1 MDSEKSNKNVK
12 SSTKNIGLFVGIGLL
27 VLLLLFGVGRAM
39 GVGRSTT
46 TGGGTN
52 GGTNGG
58 RTIIGSPSPL
68 GGGSDNEESWLE
80 AHNVIRRLAHNVNDD
95 SVDLEWSSELA
106 DQAKEYAESMAE
118 SGIFDHSN
126 TTNQQVCDPDKT
138 TDTPARQPNKC
149 GENLSKDW
157 GNSVPVTPMETVQR
171 WYDECEV
178 YKGYYTSGSGHYT
191 QVVWKNAKKV
201 GCAYA
206 TNNMGEQYGVCLYD
220 TGNINVN
227 DSGFDIYVPKEYSCD
242 AQS

>member
-1 MDSEKSNKNVK
+1 MDSEKSNKSVK
-12 SSTKNIGLFVGIGLL
+12 SSTKNIGLLIGIGLV
-27 VLLLLFGVGRAM
+27 VLLLLFGVGSAM

-52 GGTNGG
+52 GG

-68 GGGSDNEESWLE
+68 GDGSDNEESWLE

-118 SGIFDHSN
+118 SGIFAHSN
-126 TTNQQVCDPDKT
+126 TTNQVCDPDKT
-138 TDTPARQPNKC
+138 TDPPTRQPNKC

-157 GNSVPVTPMETVQR
+157 GNSVAVTPMETVQR
-171 WYDECEV
+171 WYDECKD
-178 YKGYYTSGSGHYT
+178 YPGSYTDSSGHYT
-191 QVVWKNAKKV
+191 QVVWNNAKKV

-227 DSGFDIYVPKEYSCD
+227 GSGFDIYVPKEGSCD

>member
-1 MDSEKSNKNVK
+1 MDSEKSKSGK
-12 SSTKNIGLFVGIGLL
+12 SSTKNIALIVGIGLV
-27 VLLLLFGVGRAM
+27 VLLILFGVGRAV

-46 TGGGTN
+46 TTG

-138 TDTPARQPNKC
+138 TDTRQPNKC
-149 GENLSKDW
+149 GENLSEDW
-157 GNSVPVTPMETVQR
+157 GNSVAKTPMETVQR
-171 WYDECEV
+171 WYDECKDYPGSDASMELIV
-178 YKGYYTSGSGHYT
+178 TSSGHYT

-227 DSGFDIYVPKEYSCD
+227 GSGFDIYVPKEYSCD

>member
-12 SSTKNIGLFVGIGLL
+12 SSTKNIGLFVGIGLV

-52 GGTNGG
+52 GG

-68 GGGSDNEESWLE
+68 GDGSDNEESWLE

-106 DQAKEYAESMAE
+106 TQAKEYAEYMAE
-118 SGIFDHSN
+118 SGAWAHSE
-126 TTNQQVCDPDKT
+126 TTNQQICDPDKT
-138 TDTPARQPNKC
+138 TDTPTRQPNKC
-149 GENLSKDW
+149 GENLSLDF
-157 GNSVPVTPMETVQR
+157 GNIVTPMETVQR
-171 WYDECEV
+171 WYDECKD
-178 YKGYYTSGSGHYT
+178 YPGSYTSNSGHYT
-191 QVVWKNAKKV
+191 QVVWKNAEKV

-227 DSGFDIYVPKEYSCD
+227 GSGFDIYVPAVGSCN